1 MSPLRSAFGAPPQGG
16 TAGGPAKPVPQRLL
30 DTSGESSS
38 VQVPQRSLFG
48 DILDWL
54 LVPLLLLWPL
64 SVVIIWIA
72 AQGVANRPFDRE
84 LGETA
89 RTLARRVSISPAAGG
104 GGAATARIELAES
117 SAAIL
122 RGERGD
128 DFFFQVLGTRGE
140 RIAGDRVLPVPAEA
154 SVPDGEPRF
163 RDDELD
169 GRAVRVAYL
178 WVPVA
183 GPAGAT
189 PPLVQVAETL
199 GKRSELATEIARGVM
214 LSQFAILPLAVLLI
228 WYALMRGLRPLE
240 ALQRRIRRRAIGD
253 LSPIDET
260 AAPEEVSPLVGAIN
274 DLLARLDRSIGAQ
287 KHFLADAAHQLKTPL
302 AGLRMQAELAQREL
316 DAGDAKAARR
326 SMVQIARSSQQAAH
340 MVNQLLSMA
349 RAEEGHEARR
359 LQPFNLAALAT
370 EVVRDFVPRALAKGL
385 DLGYEGPE
393 AKDPAAPKI
402 VGEAVLVRELIRNL
416 VDNAAQYTPAGG
428 TVTVRLLP
436 EPHGQG
442 ALLQI
447 EDNGPGIPE
456 AERELVFQP
465 FYRAQASMGTEID
478 GSGLGL
484 AIVREIAERQGGGV
498 VIEASNPNAAAAPG
512 TRVSVRLPAVPD
524 PSGRRGTGL
533 AGPLALPP

>member
-1 MSPLRSAFGAPPQGG
+1 V
-16 TAGGPAKPVPQRLL
+16 PAKAAPQAIEQAPGG
-30 DTSGESSS
+30 GEMQRS
-38 VQVPQRSLFG
+38 QRSLFG

-89 RTLARRVSISPAAGG
+89 RTLARRVSVIPAAGG
-104 GGAATARIELAES
+104 APPRATVELAES

-122 RGERGD
+122 RGERED
-128 DFFFQVLGTRGE
+128 TFFFQVLGTRGE
-140 RIAGDRVLPVPAEA
+140 HLAGDRVLPVPDVPPEA
-154 SVPDGEPRF
+154 DGEPRF

-169 GRAVRVAYL
+169 GRPVRVAYL
-178 WVPVA
+178 WVPLA
-183 GPAGAT
+183 QARGAT

-199 GKRSELATEIARGVM
+199 DKRSQLATEIARGVM
-214 LSQFAILPLAVLLI
+214 LSQFAILPLAVLLV
-228 WYALMRGLRPLE
+228 WYALTRGLRPLE
-240 ALQRRIRRRAIGD
+240 TLQRRIRQRAIGD
-253 LSPIDET
+253 LSPIDEM
-260 AAPEEVSPLVGAIN
+260 AAPEEVSPLVAAIN
-274 DLLARLDRSIGAQ
+274 DLFARLDRSIGVQ

-302 AGLRMQAELAQREL
+302 AGLRMQAELAQREI

-326 SMVQIARSSQQAAH
+326 SLVLIARSSQQTAH

-349 RAEEGHEARR
+349 RAEEANEARR
-359 LQPFNLAALAT
+359 VQPYNLAALAT

-385 DLGYEGPE
+385 DLGYEGPG
-393 AKDPAAPKI
+393 ANDANAPRV

-416 VDNAAQYTPAGG
+416 VDNAVQYTPGGG

-436 EPHGQG
+436 DPYGQVVV
-442 ALLQI
+442 LQV

-484 AIVREIAERQGGGV
+484 AIVREVAERQGGTV
-498 VIEASNPNAAAAPG
+498 SIEAALPRVMPPERSG
-512 TRVSVRLPAVPD
+512 TVVTVRLPSSSA
-524 PSGRRGTGL
+524 
-533 AGPLALPP
+533 